1 MGKNFE
7 CTRKKKKVNIHIT
20 DFQYKYT
27 YPHEFQASLKMAL
40 VPLSNHSVKQVFLTQ
55 KEQPYFPAADHTGQH

>member
-1 MGKNFE
+1 MGKNSE

-55 KEQPYFPAADHTGQH
+55 TQ